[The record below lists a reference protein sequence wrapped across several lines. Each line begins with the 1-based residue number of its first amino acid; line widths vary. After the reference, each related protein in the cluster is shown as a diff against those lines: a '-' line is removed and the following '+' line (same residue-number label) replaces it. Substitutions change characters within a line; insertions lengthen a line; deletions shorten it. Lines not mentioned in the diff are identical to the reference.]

1 MDVNRE
7 EILGRKHGTKVHRFP
22 EMTDSV
28 VFSLLYKHSMSG
40 SKQRNVDLFG
50 ATSIVVANMIGTGV
64 FTSLGYQLFDIQ
76 SGFGIV
82 MIWLVGGLLALCGAF
97 CYAELATRLPED
109 GGEYYFLSK
118 IYHPALGFVA
128 GFVSSTVGFAAPI
141 AGASIALGAYVHG
154 VWPGVNETALAVVI
168 ITLISAIHWWNARLG
183 IDFQKGST
191 VLKVSMILL
200 FIGAG
205 FALGTQPV
213 DFLPSAQGWKEILGD
228 ASASGGSSSF
238 FGLGNLVAPAFA
250 TSLIWVSFAYSGW
263 NASTYIAGSIENP
276 NRNLSRSIL
285 LGTLTVTGL
294 YVLLNM
300 VLMKSTAV
308 QNLVGVKE
316 VGLVA
321 AEALLGSNI
330 GKLMGGII
338 SLLLV
343 STISSMVFTGPRVL
357 AKMFEIIPSMQ
368 GLSKREAD
376 GNPRRAIVVQLFV
389 SLILLFVMDF
399 PQLIYYIAFTLSL
412 FTMLT
417 VLGMMILRFRE
428 GKPAGYRAWGY
439 PVTPILFL
447 ITTAA
452 VAIFFVQDK
461 PTESLYGLS
470 TAAVGFIFYFFSK
483 RK

>member
-1 MDVNRE
+1 MR
-7 EILGRKHGTKVHRFP
+7 
-22 EMTDSV
+22 DSV
-28 VFSLLYKHSMSG
+28 VFSLLYQQSMSG

-118 IYHPALGFVA
+118 IYHPALGFMA

-154 VWPGVNETALAVVI
+154 VWPGVNEMALAVCI

-205 FALGTQPV
+205 FALGTEPV
-213 DFLPSAQGWKEILGD
+213 NFLPSAQGWKEIFGD
-228 ASASGGSSSF
+228 ATQG
-238 FGLGNLVAPAFA
+238 LVAPAFA

-308 QNLVGVKE
+308 HNLVGVKE

-357 AKMFEIIPSMQ
+357 AKMFETIPSMQ

-376 GNPRRAIVVQLFV
+376 GNPRRAIVVQLLV
-389 SLILLFVMDF
+389 SLVLLFVMDF

-428 GKPAGYRAWGY
+428 GRPEGYRAWGY
-439 PVTPILFL
+439 PITPILFL
-447 ITTAA
+447 ITTGA
-452 VAIFFVQDK
+452 VAMFFVKDK
-461 PTESLYGLS
+461 PNESLYGLS
-470 TAAVGFIFYFFSK
+470 TAAVGFLFYFLSK

>member
-1 MDVNRE
+1 
-7 EILGRKHGTKVHRFP
+7 
-22 EMTDSV
+22 
-28 VFSLLYKHSMSG
+28 MSHT
-40 SKQRNVDLFG
+40 KQRNVDLFG

-154 VWPGVNETALAVVI
+154 VWPGVNETALAIIV
-168 ITLISAIHWWNARLG
+168 ITLISVIHWWNARLG

-191 VLKVSMILL
+191 LLKVSMILL
-200 FIGAG
+200 FIATG
-205 FALGTQPV
+205 FAIGNQPV
-213 DFLPSAQGWKEILGD
+213 DFMPSVQSWKEIFGD
-228 ASASGGSSSF
+228 GGGDSSGF
-238 FGLGNLVAPAFA
+238 LGLGNLVSPAFA

-308 QNLVGVKE
+308 QNLMGVKE

-321 AEALLGSNI
+321 AEEI
-330 GKLMGGII
+330 G
-338 SLLLV
+338 
-343 STISSMVFTGPRVL
+343 
-357 AKMFEIIPSMQ
+357 
-368 GLSKREAD
+368 
-376 GNPRRAIVVQLFV
+376 RAHV
-389 SLILLFVMDF
+389 
-399 PQLIYYIAFTLSL
+399 
-412 FTMLT
+412 
-417 VLGMMILRFRE
+417 
-428 GKPAGYRAWGY
+428 
-439 PVTPILFL
+439 
-447 ITTAA
+447 
-452 VAIFFVQDK
+452 
-461 PTESLYGLS
+461 
-470 TAAVGFIFYFFSK
+470 
-483 RK
+483 